1 MALRTKERNYKSLLS
16 RLLIPVILVIGVL
29 CAILVVHEKVEATT
43 LTRVK
48 SILRTASENHAQV
61 MSAALDGKYGVLESF
76 ADELAWVD
84 TYDVPELQKRMDAVK
99 KAAGFDRVFMLDA
112 YGKGLTNDGRVFTAA
127 QRDYFSKSMHG
138 RRALDFVEMSVFDS
152 QSCFVLAV
160 PIQNDSGAKSV
171 LAGSYMQKG
180 LRELLISNAYGEQ
193 GYAYVIDADG
203 RIIIGADSAYFD
215 GKSKTIDELLSDAA
229 FSEGYSLDKIHN
241 ALQSNSGG
249 DFSYRKEGRQMY
261 CFFQPV
267 TSRSLPLNDWY
278 IAEAVPAKVISDGVL
293 STTSGV
299 ALLLGVVFLLSL
311 FLIIFSYYTTSRNE
325 RVLANE
331 TIAKRVAEQTAS
343 ELRAGW
349 EQARIALA
357 HSNRIIMR
365 YNVKTGRIYYFSS
378 NSPTY
383 THYVENVPEALIQSG
398 EIAPESIEDFI
409 AFCDAIQRG
418 EPTGSMEISARWHS
432 SDNYIW
438 VRADYTLLLD
448 DEGQPDMAVISAGD
462 ITAQIEKEL
471 AYTRWRKSIEMLPDN
486 AYAIYEYNLST
497 DTRVNYEG
505 HLLDALDVP
514 PGLDFD
520 ERTAYYAINT
530 VHPDDRDEYISL
542 MQRDRLLA
550 AFYEGAPNSGMDFRL
565 FMEGQE
571 MRWVR
576 LTAQLTQYPNSKEI
590 KLYLLY
596 QDVDQEKRKELA
608 LKDRAERDS
617 LTGAYNRQTFF
628 DRAIAAIAQ
637 SGPDARHAL
646 LYIDLDHFKT
656 LNDTLG
662 HAAGDDA
669 LVQAAASIRSVLR
682 TGDLVGRIGGDE
694 FAVFLQNIPYNAVIE
709 RRAQQICSL
718 LRKSYDGVVQ
728 LSASLGIAIYPDDGG
743 TLDDIALS
751 ADKALYYVK
760 DRGRDGYQFCT
771 GEAADLPAVDETI
784 QGHAGKKLILAA
796 DNNPVSL
803 CAIQQALGDAY
814 HLETAS
820 NGLDAERILKR
831 YGSGVSVVLLDIRMP
846 QVDGVDFLT
855 WRKTNKELSMVP
867 VIAMCEEPEK
877 EDVQRALRA
886 GAWVCLSKP
895 LDMELLNMHIEN
907 AIIRTE
913 NDHARLQDGYLQ
925 LQDREEARY
934 RSVIASTKTV
944 VFEADLINN
953 VYTYDAL
960 TGSLLAGNY
969 DSRPLWAIL
978 KADGVTDE
986 KTILEMQRLVEETLE
1001 LGTDKVNSMDVL
1013 LKTPPGERRWFKMN
1027 IARQG
1032 DTETLSKRLFL
1043 TFNDVNTEKLSNEH
1057 LRYLAEYD
1065 ELTSIY
1071 NRAAFLRHTREM
1083 IDKAPNEAYAF
1094 IYFDIDRFKAI
1105 NEVHGHA
1112 EGDRV
1117 LCLVAAT
1124 LQELVGD
1131 LGICSRISG
1140 DLFAA
1145 CVRYT
1150 KPSLPAELLGGFN
1163 RRIMQFHLPFEFT
1176 SSFGIYAVDDPALP
1190 TDVMMDRAALAQKSI
1205 KGSYITRLAYYDDTM
1220 NARVLEEQSITA
1232 QMETAL
1238 RNGQFVPFLQPK
1250 VDYLSGRVV
1259 GAEAL
1264 VRWFHPDMGMI
1275 APATFIPL
1283 FERNG
1288 FISKL
1293 DPYIWEQVCLL
1304 LHTWTEA
1311 GRSCLP
1317 ISVNVSRLDLQ
1328 NLNILQIM
1336 CDLIARYDIPPAL
1349 LHLEITETAYVDNP
1363 ALLNKAL
1370 ASLRAEGFI
1379 IEMDDFGSGFSSL
1392 NILRDAPVDILKLD
1406 TMFVSD
1412 GRQDA
1417 RGAEILRSVIGLAQS
1432 LHLGLIAEG
1441 VESKDVAEQLADMGC
1456 GHMQGYFFSKPV
1468 SVDAF
1473 LSLLDAKHQS

>member
-1 MALRTKERNYKSLLS
+1 MAPRTKGRNFKGLLS
-16 RLLIPVILVIGVL
+16 RLLIPLILIIGVL
-29 CAILVVHEKVEATT
+29 CAILIVHEKVEDTT

-61 MSAALDGKYGVLESF
+61 MSATLEGKYGVLESF

-84 TYDVPELQKRMDAVK
+84 NYDIPELQKRMDAVK
-99 KAAGFDRVFMLDA
+99 QAAGFDRIFVLDA

-127 QRDYFSKSMHG
+127 QREYFSKSMHG
-138 RRALDFVEMSVFDS
+138 RRALDFVETSVFDN

-160 PIQNDSGAKSV
+160 PIRDDRGAKSV
-171 LAGSYMQKG
+171 LAGSYMQEG
-180 LRELLISNAYGEQ
+180 LRKLLISNAYGEES
-193 GYAYVIDADG
+193 YAYVVDADG
-203 RIIIGADSAYFD
+203 HIIIGADGDYFD
-215 GKSKTIDELLSDAA
+215 GKSRTIDELLSDAT
-229 FSEGYSLDKIHN
+229 FSEGYSLDKIRN

-249 DFSYRKEGRQMY
+249 DFSYSKGGRQMY

-267 TSRSLPLNDWY
+267 TSRTLPLNDWY
-278 IAEAVPAKVISDGVL
+278 IAEVIPAQVISDDVRT
-293 STTSGV
+293 TTSSIAIRLGLIFLL
-299 ALLLGVVFLLSL
+299 ALLLIL
-311 FLIIFSYYTTSRNE
+311 FSYYTTSRNE
-325 RVLANE
+325 RALADE

-357 HSNRIIMR
+357 HSSRIIMR
-365 YNVKTGRIYYFSS
+365 YNVKTGTLYYFSDA
-378 NSPTY
+378 SPTY
-383 THYVENVPEALIQSG
+383 THYVKNVPDALIENG
-398 EIAPESIEDFI
+398 EVAPESAEDFI
-409 AFCDAIQRG
+409 AFCDAIKRG
-418 EPTGSMEISARWHS
+418 EPNGSVEVSARWQDS
-432 SDNYIW
+432 ENYIW

-448 DEGQPDMAVISAGD
+448 DEGRPDMAVISAGD
-462 ITAQIEKEL
+462 VTAQIEKEL
-471 AYTRWRKSIEMLPDN
+471 AYRRWRKSIELLPEND
-486 AYAIYEYNLST
+486 YAIYEYNLST

-505 HLLDALDVP
+505 HLFDLVEVP
-514 PGLDFD
+514 RELDFD
-520 ERTAYYAINT
+520 GRTYFYASKT
-530 VHPDDRDEYISL
+530 VHPDDRDEYIAL
-542 MQRDRLLA
+542 MQRDRLIA
-550 AFYEGAPNSGMDFRL
+550 AFYEGAPNSSMDFRL
-565 FMEGQE
+565 FIEGRD
-571 MRWVR
+571 MHWVR

-596 QDVDQEKRKELA
+596 QDIDPEKRKELA

-617 LTGAYNRQTFF
+617 LTSAYNRQTFF
-628 DRAIAAIAQ
+628 ERANAAIAQ
-637 SGPDARHAL
+637 SGPDTRHAL
-646 LYIDLDHFKT
+646 LYIDLDHFKM

-662 HAAGDDA
+662 HAAGDEA
-669 LVQAAASIRSVLR
+669 LIQAAASIRSVLR

-694 FAVFLQNIPYNAVIE
+694 FAVFLQNIPYNAVME

-718 LRKSYDGVVQ
+718 LRKTYNNTVQ
-728 LSASLGIAIYPDDGG
+728 LSASIGVAIYPDDGE

-760 DRGRDGYQFCT
+760 DRGRDGYQFCM
-771 GEAADLPAVDETI
+771 GEAADLPAVGETV
-784 QGHAGKKLILAA
+784 QGHTGKKLILAI
-796 DNNPVSL
+796 DNNAASL
-803 CAIQQALGDAY
+803 HAIERALGDAY

-820 NGLDAERILKR
+820 NSLDAERILKR
-831 YGSGVSVVLLDIRMP
+831 YGSSISVVLLDIHMP
-846 QVDGVDFLT
+846 QVDGVDFLMR
-855 WRKTNKELSMVP
+855 RKSNKEFSMVP
-867 VIAMCEEPEK
+867 VIAMCDEPEK
-877 EDVQRALRA
+877 EDIQRALRA
-886 GAWVCLSKP
+886 GAWVFLSKP

-913 NDHARLQDGYLQ
+913 NDQARLQDGYLQ

-960 TGSLLAGNY
+960 TGALLSGNY
-969 DSRPLWAIL
+969 DSRPLWTIL
-978 KADGVTDE
+978 STDGVADE
-986 KTILEMQRLVEETLE
+986 KTILDMQRLMEETAE
-1001 LGTDKVNSMDVL
+1001 LGTDEVNSMDVL
-1013 LKTPPGERRWFKMN
+1013 LKTASGEHRWFKMN
-1027 IARQG
+1027 VVRQG

-1043 TFNDVNTEKLSNEH
+1043 TLNDVNEEKLSNEH

-1083 IDKAPNEAYAF
+1083 IDKAPNETYAF

-1105 NEVHGHA
+1105 NEVYGHA
-1112 EGDRV
+1112 EGDRL
-1117 LCLVAAT
+1117 LCLVANT
-1124 LQELVGD
+1124 LQELIGD

-1145 CVRYT
+1145 FVRYT
-1150 KPSLPAELLGGFN
+1150 KPSLPTELLGGFN

-1176 SSFGIYAVDDPALP
+1176 SSFGIYVVDDPSLP
-1190 TDVMMDRAALAQKSI
+1190 TDVMIDKAALAQKSI
-1205 KGSYITRLAYYDDTM
+1205 KGSYITRIAYYDDTM
-1220 NARVLEEQSITA
+1220 NAQVLEEQSITA
-1232 QMETAL
+1232 QMEAAL
-1238 RNGQFVPFLQPK
+1238 RDGQFVPFLQPK
-1250 VDYLSGRVV
+1250 VDYTSGDVV

-1264 VRWFHPDMGMI
+1264 VRWLHPETGLI
-1275 APATFIPL
+1275 PPGKFIPL

-1293 DPYIWEQVCLL
+1293 DPYIWEQVCKL
-1304 LHTWTEA
+1304 LHAWMEQ
-1311 GRSCLP
+1311 GRSVLP

-1328 NLNILQIM
+1328 NINILEVM
-1336 CDLIARYDIPPAL
+1336 CDLVEKYDIPPAL

-1370 ASLRAEGFI
+1370 ASLRTKGFI

-1392 NILRDAPVDILKLD
+1392 NTLRDAPVDILKLD

-1417 RGAEILRSVIGLAQS
+1417 RGAQILRSIIELAQS
-1432 LHLGLIAEG
+1432 LRLGLIAEG
-1441 VESKDVAEQLADMGC
+1441 VESEDVAEQLCAMGC
-1456 GHMQGYFFSKPV
+1456 RHMQGYYFSKPV
-1468 SVDAF
+1468 DVDEFVAL
-1473 LSLLDAKHQS
+1473 LSTANKA